1 MLSMLSAFTAL
12 PPAFDCVEAGVRGLS
27 VLLTHPVISI
37 VRELVTLRRGG
48 FSLPPQSGGITFGSQ
63 YPPTPPTILISGFP
77 MIVEVFGSEG
87 RVSSSGGAKEGSK
100 SASSRLSEE
109 HFPSHLGNDRGCL
122 SERSIVKNMSGSRHS
137 KTFQTP

>member
-48 FSLPPQSGGITFGSQ
+48 VLPAATKRRHHVRVTVSSNSSHDPD
-63 YPPTPPTILISGFP
+63 L
-77 MIVEVFGSEG
+77 
-87 RVSSSGGAKEGSK
+87 RVS
-100 SASSRLSEE
+100 
-109 HFPSHLGNDRGCL
+109 ND
-122 SERSIVKNMSGSRHS
+122 S
-137 KTFQTP
+137 